1 MFASDERPTV
11 PWWRS
16 ALLLRRR
23 SGWRSVS
30 LPSSR
35 AVSGVLPRCLWGCQE
50 SADRWGTRRRGPC
63 PEELLNT
70 IWPAFSGILGQY
82 WGRNFFKL
90 HSEYLGVVVLVL
102 ATFAPY
108 LRDKRRLAWF
118 FVLLAAYG
126 MLFALGAYPVLPHPL
141 RDPPNKL
148 TRAPSMILHG
158 IQHRRAGRVRHPG
171 PTRRAGDP

>member
-1 MFASDERPTV
+1 PAT

-16 ALLLRRR
+16 ALPFVLALCVAF
-23 SGWRSVS
+23 GIA
-30 LPSSR
+30 
-35 AVSGVLPRCLWGCQE
+35 AVQLVAFQEYLAYAARGAAKE
-50 SADRWGTRRRGPC
+50 SADRWGYATSWSMP

-90 HSEYLGVVVLVL
+90 HSEYLGAVVLVL

-118 FVLLAAYG
+118 FVFLAAYG
-126 MLFALGAYPVLPHPL
+126 ILFALG
-141 RDPPNKL
+141 
-148 TRAPSMILHG
+148 
-158 IQHRRAGRVRHPG
+158 
-171 PTRRAGDP
+171 